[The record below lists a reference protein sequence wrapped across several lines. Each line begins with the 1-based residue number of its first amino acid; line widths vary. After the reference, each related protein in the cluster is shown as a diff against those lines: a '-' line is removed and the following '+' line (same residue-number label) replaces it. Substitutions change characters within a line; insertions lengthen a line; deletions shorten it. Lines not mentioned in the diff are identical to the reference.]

1 VGRRIKDHFLLR
13 GRVFYAEKRENLED
27 EMSTGGIPLF
37 AFSIVVVLAFAVIVG
52 LLVLVY
58 LKAGKGSTNDTTKK
72 PNKDQALIK
81 DAEDEDEDTVRRPPR
96 RGIKKRAGG
105 GRMKR
110 QPVIREEEESSGD
123 ERVEAEIMFNDLK
136 KEEET
141 AARAPTKKVGA
152 KKQRKLDAKEA
163 KKQEREV
170 GQVCLI

>member
-1 VGRRIKDHFLLR
+1 
-13 GRVFYAEKRENLED
+13 
-27 EMSTGGIPLF
+27 MSTVGIPLF
-37 AFSIVVVLAFAVIVG
+37 AFSIVVILAFAVIVG
-52 LLVLVY
+52 LLVFVY

-72 PNKDQALIK
+72 PNKDQAIIK
-81 DAEDEDEDTVRRPPR
+81 DADEDEDTVRRPPR

-170 GQVCLI
+170 GQVCFDFVITLSFALGFRRAKSKTKRKR